1 MGNETFKKRQKE
13 AARREKRQK
22 KTARRMERRSETAKA
37 EKRLPEENPHI
48 AGMDSRPEPQ
58 NLQKLVKNSPLFA

>member
-37 EKRLPEENPHI
+37 EKRLPEENP
-48 AGMDSRPEPQ
+48 EPQ